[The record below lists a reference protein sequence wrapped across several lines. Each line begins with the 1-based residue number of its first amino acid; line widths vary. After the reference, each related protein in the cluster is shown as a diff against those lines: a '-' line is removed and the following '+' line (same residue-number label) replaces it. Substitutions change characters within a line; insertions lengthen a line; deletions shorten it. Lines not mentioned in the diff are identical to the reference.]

1 MFEQTCYGPRPQCY
15 ILRPNVNG
23 LLVTIKEAL
32 KLFLP
37 YTGMATILVTGQVSR
52 TILDELLCP
61 HPKMSMKYE
70 KNWLSG
76 FTEDV

>member
-15 ILRPNVNG
+15 ILRPNVTG
-23 LLVTIKEAL
+23 LLVTNEEAL
-32 KLFLP
+32 MLFLLP
-37 YTGMATILVTGQVSR
+37 YMSMVTILVTGQVSR
-52 TILDELLCP
+52 TILNELLCP
-61 HPKMSMKYE
+61 HPKMSMKY